1 MYEYEIEEICVLSE
15 NKYSVEISLDTN
27 GLYTL
32 IVIFDFPSDFFDDC
46 ITGYATSTLKEMLT
60 DNYNLY
66 LIRITR
72 IALGSEEVKQDLR
85 TGKNGIFEINYLKWK
100 KIVNKVEQEEKQFIR
115 IKKKEVLDLKPLETS
130 IKEKGIINFLID
142 FLSVSPYRGLSK
154 MYASVLIAL
163 WRVVQ

>member
-46 ITGYATSTLKEMLT
+46 ITGYATSALKEMLT

-72 IALGSEEVKQDLR
+72 IALGNEKVKNDLR
-85 TGKNGIFEINYLKWK
+85 KRKEATFKINYEKWGKIFDQVQREQLELEQKELEAILAEGLKD
-100 KIVNKVEQEEKQFIR
+100 I
-115 IKKKEVLDLKPLETS
+115 
-130 IKEKGIINFLID
+130 
-142 FLSVSPYRGLSK
+142 
-154 MYASVLIAL
+154 
-163 WRVVQ
+163 